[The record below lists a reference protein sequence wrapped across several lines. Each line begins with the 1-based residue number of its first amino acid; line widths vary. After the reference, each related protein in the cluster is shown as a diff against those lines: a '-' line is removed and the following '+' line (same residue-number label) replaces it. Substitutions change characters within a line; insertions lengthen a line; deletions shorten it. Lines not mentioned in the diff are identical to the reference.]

1 MFTGVVRF
9 IAFADVQAAGSE
21 RFARFSSDGW
31 DTGYLTKDVQA
42 LDVTGEAPFGG
53 GSVVGYGVSQCK
65 SLSLITVP
73 FYLVRQVGSLFDY
86 GRGPC
91 YFLFRSFAHDGQR
104 YDIFDVLSRK
114 GLAIS
119 EIP

>member
-1 MFTGVVRF
+1 
-9 IAFADVQAAGSE
+9 
-21 RFARFSSDGW
+21 
-31 DTGYLTKDVQA
+31 
-42 LDVTGEAPFGG
+42 
-53 GSVVGYGVSQCK
+53 
-65 SLSLITVP
+65 
-73 FYLVRQVGSLFDY
+73 LVRQVGSLFDY